1 MLRKLILFIPAVLLL
16 LLTCAGQSY
25 AAASPE
31 PSDKTIPREIK
42 IGNKTAE
49 QVEKQYIRVLDPSRE
64 AKLAMIANKIKPYL
78 QRDLNYNVRILEM
91 KEPNAFSL
99 PGGFTYISTGM
110 LDFLRSD
117 DETAAILAHEFVH
130 ADRAHGIIQAARN
143 NRLNLLTIAG
153 MIAATQGGGMAAA
166 MLSSAIQT
174 AVMGSY
180 SIELEKE
187 ADARGIDVM
196 YRAGYNPAAMLTTME
211 RLQVERMKRAYVDP
225 GIFQT
230 HPEVEERVRAALKY
244 MKDNG
249 IEVDRKNVVNRL
261 KTEVVVKEGRTVFT
275 IDGKTFLD
283 MPECE
288 NSLKFL
294 NVLKGRLDDNLA
306 LELAPYDVTVHGS
319 SGDQALVIKGRIV
332 LKNNEMPEDMPP
344 LTEIRVRIITALS
357 DARRENPLADYYE

>member
-1 MLRKLILFIPAVLLL
+1 MVRKLFIFIPTVLLL
-16 LLTCAGQSY
+16 LLTCAVQSH

-42 IGNKTAE
+42 IGKKTAE
-49 QVEKQYIRVLDPSRE
+49 QVEKEYIRVHDPSRE
-64 AKLAMIANKIKPYL
+64 AKLAMIANRIKPYL
-78 QRDLNYNVRILEM
+78 QRDLHYNVRILEM

-110 LDFLRSD
+110 LDFLKSD

-143 NRLNLLTIAG
+143 NRLSLLTLAG

-174 AVMGSY
+174 AVMGAY

-187 ADARGIDVM
+187 ADAMGIDVLHK
-196 YRAGYNPAAMLTTME
+196 AGYNPAAMLTTME

-230 HPEVEERVRAALKY
+230 HPEVGERVRAALKY

-249 IEVDRKNVVNRL
+249 IEVDRKSVVGRL
-261 KTEVVVKEGRTVFT
+261 ETEVAVNEGRTVLT
-275 IDGKTFLD
+275 IDGKAFVDL
-283 MPECE
+283 PEGE
-288 NSLKFL
+288 RSLKFL
-294 NVLKGRLDDNLA
+294 KELKGRLDDNLA
-306 LELAPYDVTVHGS
+306 MELAPYDVTVSGFP
-319 SGDQALVIKGRIV
+319 GDQALLIKGRIV
-332 LKNNEMPEDMPP
+332 LRENEMPQDMPP
-344 LTEIRVRIITALS
+344 LTEIRERVIAALT